1 MSEYAGYSAKK
12 EKVIDL
18 TPDAEAGTL
27 FTIEDAPAVEQA
39 DSPAPSSDDPVEQL
53 ARERTAYE
61 QSLQG
66 QGRTEERIR
75 YLVGRRFG
83 PRIARLAITHDVSG
97 LLPSEPRYEE
107 KPPIYRDARSA
118 AANDRLDD

>member
-1 MSEYAGYSAKK
+1 MSEYAGYSVKK

-27 FTIEDAPAVEQA
+27 FTINDAPAVEQTKSP
-39 DSPAPSSDDPVEQL
+39 DSPSDDPVEQL
-53 ARERTAYE
+53 ARERAIYE
-61 QSLQG
+61 QTLRG
-66 QGRTEERIR
+66 QGRTEERIH
-75 YLVGRRFG
+75 YLIGRQFG
-83 PRIARLAITHDVSG
+83 PRIARLAIQHDVRR
-97 LLPSEPRYEE
+97 LLTSEPRYEE